1 MSISA
6 SHENRF
12 YAHAM
17 AGLMDATKR
26 RKSLETNFERKR
38 LREYDD
44 VCDEQIGYAVELLKI
59 GADCEFK
66 DDKICILADN
76 GDLIEFT
83 ADEIKEQIG
92 ESAFYILFPP
102 EKPQEEEIDPDMD
115 MDFDEFESEIS
126 KRNEN
131 SIIPSMEDYQ
141 KAMLFNPMAMM
152 LPIVM
157 DVMKKNMER
166 AMPSPRTGYQGDPIA
181 AVQEQIDNLK
191 ESRDRIKKKAIRY
204 KTEYEKVKSQYADL
218 CRENEE
224 MDQIANENQKAFLEE
239 KKQLEGEME
248 KLTKSIS
255 EKEMELLE
263 KEQELKDAKEQLS
276 EGRSKESE
284 EKKSAEEKISFLST
298 EIDKGKN
305 EINDLRNNLSHKQ
318 VELDQKQKELSL
330 KQQELSQKQDAL
342 NRKEKEIQRL
352 QNELARIQDSDR
364 NVAQRQKELEDQIS
378 LLKDENDK
386 YRQEKEAL
394 SERLKKAEANNN
406 ELLNKINNTN
416 SAQDGSKKRVEN
428 LQNENNNLRNKN
440 RELERNANESDNA
453 KKKAEEQYEKLLSE
467 YEALKEENQVL
478 KEVAY
483 RDAKFEVGN
492 TLGFQGYINQKE
504 KELKFVAMVDVCGM
518 KNINDEYEEEIGDGV
533 IKSTIEALC
542 QEFGHAS
549 VFRVRGA
556 QFAIIF
562 AAGNYGQIRKQ
573 LEKVKEK
580 LKSIQEFDIVYG
592 LASLE
597 RSSSRQDMV
606 DKARMEM
613 KKMKADWDL
622 FNTPSPAPVEQ
633 SYQEAYPMNQSQD
646 QPYIPNEFASNGSS
660 EPVPESTPANPNMAV
675 NMFEDAYK
683 DADTVKEV
691 DATSMDLAHQIM
703 DMMTHN

>member
-66 DDKICILADN
+66 DDKICILAEN

-102 EKPQEEEIDPDMD
+102 EKTHEDDMDPDLD
-115 MDFDEFESEIS
+115 MDLEEFESDNY

-131 SIIPSMEDYQ
+131 SLIPYMEEYQ

-152 LPIVM
+152 LPMMM
-157 DVMKKNMER
+157 DAMKKNMER
-166 AMPSPRTGYQGDPIA
+166 AMPNPRSSYQGDPIA
-181 AVQEQIDNLK
+181 AVQEQIENLK
-191 ESRDRIKKKAIRY
+191 ESRDRIKKKAVRY
-204 KTEYEKVKSQYADL
+204 KTDYEKVKFQYEDL

-224 MDQIANENQKAFLEE
+224 IDQIANENQKAFLEE
-239 KKQLEGEME
+239 KKQLEDEME

-263 KEQELKDAKEQLS
+263 KDQELKAAREQLS
-276 EGRSKESE
+276 EDREKETE

-305 EINDLRNNLSHKQ
+305 EINDLRNKLAHKQ
-318 VELDQKQKELSL
+318 VELDQKQKELAL
-330 KQQELSQKQDAL
+330 KQQELTQKQDAL

-352 QNELARIQDSDR
+352 QNELVRMQDTDSNAARR
-364 NVAQRQKELEDQIS
+364 QRELENQIS
-378 LLKDENDK
+378 LLKGENDK
-386 YRQEKEAL
+386 YRQEREDL
-394 SERLKKAEANNN
+394 SERLKKAEANSN

-416 SAQDGSKKRVEN
+416 SAQDGNKKRVEN
-428 LQNENNNLRNKN
+428 LQNEANNLRNKN
-440 RELERNANESDNA
+440 RELERRANESDNA
-453 KKKAEEQYEKLLSE
+453 KKKAEDQYEKLMSE
-467 YEALKEENQVL
+467 YEALKEENQIL
-478 KEVAY
+478 KDVAY

-533 IKSTIEALC
+533 IRSTIEALC
-542 QEFGHAS
+542 NEFGNAN

-562 AAGNYGQIRKQ
+562 ADGAYGQIRKQ
-573 LEKVKEK
+573 LEKVKEQ
-580 LKSIQEFDIVYG
+580 LKNIQEFDIVYG
-592 LASLE
+592 LASVE

-613 KKMKADWDL
+613 KKMKSEWDL
-622 FNTPSPAPVEQ
+622 FNNPSPVPVEQ
-633 SYQEAYPMNQSQD
+633 SYQETYPVNQNQV
-646 QPYIPNEFASNGSS
+646 QPYIPNEYAADGSS
-660 EPVPESTPANPNMAV
+660 EPVPESTPVNPNMAV
-675 NMFEDAYK
+675 SMFEDPYK

-691 DATSMDLAHQIM
+691 DATSIDLAKQIM
-703 DMMTHN
+703 DMMSSN